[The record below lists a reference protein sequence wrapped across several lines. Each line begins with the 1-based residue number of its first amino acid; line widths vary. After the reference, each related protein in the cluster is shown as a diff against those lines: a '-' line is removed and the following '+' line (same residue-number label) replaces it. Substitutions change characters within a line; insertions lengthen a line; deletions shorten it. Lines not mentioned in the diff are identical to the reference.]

1 MATSA
6 PTHVLVIFGIT
17 DDLAKVMTSRFIDA
31 LRADAPAPHEP
42 WIPS

>member
-6 PTHVLVIFGIT
+6 PADVLVTFGIT
-17 DDLAKVMTSRFIDA
+17 DAMAKVTTSRFIA
-31 LRADAPAPHEP
+31 APRADAPAPHEP